1 VDSLNLVVEIAMP
14 LRIDRVDTEI
24 EILRKDSGD
33 GDHESA
39 AGGVRDGGIS
49 EALSTG
55 RGRIELREKLRP
67 IVMEILNDE
76 LMRIK
81 RKVGS
86 P

>member
-1 VDSLNLVVEIAMP
+1 MP

-24 EILRKDSGD
+24 EILRKDSG
-33 GDHESA
+33 GDAGALAGPGIGGGSETLSA
-39 AGGVRDGGIS
+39 
-49 EALSTG
+49 L
-55 RGRIELREKLRP
+55 RGNSALREKLRP

-81 RKVGS
+81 RKVGA

>member
-1 VDSLNLVVEIAMP
+1 MP

-24 EILRKDSGD
+24 EILRKDAG
-33 GDHESA
+33 
-39 AGGVRDGGIS
+39 AGGSDSSVSPGGS
-49 EALSTG
+49 ETLATV
-55 RGRIELREKLRP
+55 RGRAELREKLRP

-76 LMRIK
+76 LTRIK

>member
-1 VDSLNLVVEIAMP
+1 MP

-24 EILRKDSGD
+24 EIMRKASGGASGSAGASDS
-33 GDHESA
+33 SA
-39 AGGVRDGGIS
+39 APGSGGGSETLSSVRGGS
-49 EALSTG
+49 
-55 RGRIELREKLRP
+55 ELREKLRP

-81 RKVGS
+81 RKVGA

>member
-1 VDSLNLVVEIAMP
+1 MP

-24 EILRKDSGD
+24 EILRKEAD
-33 GDHESA
+33 GASTPAPGAPGEFGGEDLNTRHGRA
-39 AGGVRDGGIS
+39 AI
-49 EALSTG
+49 
-55 RGRIELREKLRP
+55 REKLRP
-67 IVMEILNDE
+67 IVMDILNDE

>member
-1 VDSLNLVVEIAMP
+1 MP

-24 EILRKDSGD
+24 EILRKDSSGSD
-33 GDHESA
+33 ATPTAGSEGGSETLSA
-39 AGGVRDGGIS
+39 V
-49 EALSTG
+49 
-55 RGRIELREKLRP
+55 RGRSALREQLRP

-76 LMRIK
+76 LNRIR

>member
-1 VDSLNLVVEIAMP
+1 MP
-14 LRIDRVDTEI
+14 LQIDRVDTEI
-24 EILRKDSGD
+24 EILRKESTDAPGASASG
-33 GDHESA
+33 S
-39 AGGVRDGGIS
+39 GGGAETLATV
-49 EALSTG
+49 
-55 RGRIELREKLRP
+55 RGRAALREKLRP

>member
-1 VDSLNLVVEIAMP
+1 MP

-24 EILRKDSGD
+24 EIFRKEESSISPGSG
-33 GDHESA
+33 
-39 AGGVRDGGIS
+39 GGTDTL
-49 EALSTG
+49 EAV
-55 RGRIELREKLRP
+55 RGRSELREKLRP

-76 LMRIK
+76 LTRIH

>member
-1 VDSLNLVVEIAMP
+1 MP

-24 EILRKDSGD
+24 EILRKD
-33 GDHESA
+33 
-39 AGGVRDGGIS
+39 AGGAAESSMAPGSGGGS
-49 EALSTG
+49 DTLAAV
-55 RGRIELREKLRP
+55 RGRNELRDKLRP

-76 LMRIK
+76 LTRMK

>member
-1 VDSLNLVVEIAMP
+1 MP

-24 EILRKDSGD
+24 EILRKEAGALPSD
-33 GDHESA
+33 SA
-39 AGGVRDGGIS
+39 AGSGGGD
-49 EALSTG
+49 ETLGTL
-55 RGRIELREKLRP
+55 RGRAALRENLRP

-76 LMRIK
+76 LNRIK

>member
-1 VDSLNLVVEIAMP
+1 MP

-24 EILRKDSGD
+24 EIMRQEAPGASATSSAGSSSATAGIGSDSGGAD
-33 GDHESA
+33 TLGT
-39 AGGVRDGGIS
+39 V
-49 EALSTG
+49 
-55 RGRIELREKLRP
+55 RGRSELREKLRP

-76 LMRIK
+76 LNRIK

>member
-1 VDSLNLVVEIAMP
+1 MP

-24 EILRKDSGD
+24 EILRKQ
-33 GDHESA
+33 A
-39 AGGVRDGGIS
+39 AGTDDRTGEADGGGS
-49 EALSTG
+49 ETLAAV
-55 RGRIELREKLRP
+55 RGRAALREKLRP